1 MIKLTKQG
9 GRLVTP
15 NTFPGSSGIPGAY
28 VRLDGCLTFPGDLET
43 LHILLE
49 LLGDD
54 VQLSGGLRSWA
65 HTIRTNRRAAI
76 KQAGAKDARLPI
88 LREQAPTLYRAMM
101 TRKYQRV
108 GARFVADNPATL
120 VADEPGLGKTLIAMG
135 GIIESETDGPYLV
148 VAPKTASETVWKREI
163 ERWLP
168 PHHKAITFP
177 DSRAKRERVFHEAV
191 MDEHT
196 WVITHPEMVCVKN
209 EIVRVEKS
217 SGDSVTTHVFVP
229 TYPEFFGIEWGAI
242 VVDESHECLIRRSG
256 RSTQRRLGLERLPLR
271 TSGLRIAMSG
281 TPFNSKPHQLWGT
294 LNWLDPKTYPAFNRW
309 SSLYWQKGGYTGFE
323 LGEFRADREQL
334 LWDSLS
340 ALALRRTKAE
350 VAKDL
355 PPKIMCGTP
364 LDGPNSP
371 IGVWLPLAGKQ
382 LRAYTELE
390 TEFETQ
396 LDSGALRAVSA
407 LDLLTRLKQLSCAY
421 GRIDTLI
428 TDREVKYKYTPELPS
443 NKLDWIIQN
452 MEDWGFPNP
461 KTKLVVVSFYT
472 GILECF
478 QQAIEKHF
486 RTKKPLTAII
496 SGRTPMRH
504 RKGIIDRFNAK
515 GNERLLFLNVRAGGT
530 AITLDSADR
539 MVFISETR
547 IPDQQSQAE
556 DRIHRVSKP
565 RNCEYY
571 YLRSLGTVDEGTA
584 LINQELATASG
595 RLLDTRR
602 GIDYARRVIHLT
614 KKSQSRNVTTPVRKR
629 NNGCHTP

>member
-9 GRLVTP
+9 GRLVTA
-15 NTFPGSSGIPGAY
+15 TAFPGYSAIPGAY
-28 VRLDGCLTFPGDLET
+28 MRLDGYLTFPGDLET
-43 LHILLE
+43 LHVLLE
-49 LLGDD
+49 QLGGD
-54 VQLSGGLRSWA
+54 VQLSKELQNWA
-65 HTIRTNRRAAI
+65 YTIRTNRKAAI
-76 KQAGAKDARLPI
+76 KQTTAKDARLPI
-88 LREQAPTLYRAMM
+88 LREHAPTLYRAMM

-120 VADEPGLGKTLIAMG
+120 IADEPGLGKTLIAMG
-135 GIIESETDGPYLV
+135 GIIESETKGPYLV
-148 VAPKTASETVWKREI
+148 IAPKTASETVWAREI

-168 PHHKAITFP
+168 PYHSAITFP
-177 DSRAKRERVFHEAV
+177 DSRAKRERVFRDAEIGK
-191 MDEHT
+191 HT
-196 WVITHPEMVCVKN
+196 WVITHPEMICVKD
-209 EIVRVEKS
+209 ELEKYTKRN
-217 SGDSVTTHVFVP
+217 GDVGYQHVYRPV
-229 TYPEFFGIEWGAI
+229 YPEFFNVEWGVL

-271 TSGLRIAMSG
+271 IGGLKIAMSG
-281 TPFNSKPHQLWGT
+281 TPFDSKPHQLWGT
-294 LNWLDPKTYPAFNRW
+294 LNWLDPKTYPAFHRW
-309 SSLYWQKGGYTGFE
+309 SELYWQKGGYTGFE
-323 LGEFRADREQL
+323 LGAFIDEREQL
-334 LWDSLS
+334 LWDSIG

-371 IGVWLPLAGKQ
+371 IGVWLPLTGKQ

-390 TEFETQ
+390 EEAETR
-396 LDSGALRAVSA
+396 LDSGELRAITA

-421 GRIDTLI
+421 GRVDTVI
-428 TDREVKYKYTPELPS
+428 TDEQVKYKYSPELPS

-478 QQAIEKHF
+478 QRAIEKHF
-486 RTKKPLTAII
+486 RTKKPLTSII
-496 SGRTPMRH
+496 SGRTPMKH
-504 RKGIIDRFNAK
+504 RKGIIDRFNTQ
-515 GNERLLFLNVRAGGT
+515 GNEQLLFLNVRAGGT

-547 IPDQQSQAE
+547 IPSQQAQAE
-556 DRIHRVSKP
+556 DRIHRISNP
-565 RNCEYY
+565 RHCEYY

-584 LINQELATASG
+584 LINQESASVSG
-595 RLLDTRR
+595 RLLDVRR
-602 GIDYARRVIHLT
+602 GVDYARRVIHLT
-614 KKSQSRNVTTPVRKR
+614 KQSTSRSVITPVRKR
-629 NNGCHTP
+629 K